1 MTMKLKCP
9 ICGNNGILITKTT
22 ITKTATK
29 QYQYEKWYV
38 YHNARKESK
47 QKWCYLSKNYLDQPD
62 IKEAI
67 TKQFT
72 TQNTTQKII
81 NTTQKMTSIQIEER
95 GSNITQFQKAS
106 LKQFLL
112 PKRLCM
118 NSSQQLLNIP
128 SKKRS

>member
-47 QKWCYLSKNYLDQPD
+47 QKWCYLSKNYLEQPE
-62 IKEAI
+62 IKEALE
-67 TKQFT
+67 KQLT
-72 TQNTTQKII
+72 TQNTTQKIT
-81 NTTQKMTSIQIEER
+81 NTTQ
-95 GSNITQFQKAS
+95 NIYKSETPKSSPFEAKQVNQTFLPVS
-106 LKQFLL
+106 LVNTRQ
-112 PKRLCM
+112 LCK
-118 NSSQQLLNIP
+118 LNRIC
-128 SKKRS
+128 

>member
-47 QKWCYLSKNYLDQPD
+47 QKWCYLSKNYLEQPE
-62 IKEAI
+62 IKEALE
-67 TKQFT
+67 KQLT
-72 TQNTTQKII
+72 TQNTTQKIT
-81 NTTQKMTSIQIEER
+81 NTTQ
-95 GSNITQFQKAS
+95 NISKAETPKS
-106 LKQFLL
+106 SSFIAIANLQTFLPVL
-112 PKRLCM
+112 RV
-118 NSSQQLLNIP
+118 NTHQQCKLNHIG
-128 SKKRS
+128 